1 MRIAAGNIWRRTV
14 KTSLVSAALALGL
27 VAGTPPSHAASAS
40 THAAATQPMEVMDI
54 SIGKGEVLMLPRPA
68 AAVFVAD
75 PEIADIQ
82 SPSPKRVFLIAKASG
97 TTTLYALD
105 AEDHVILQREIRVRH
120 NVGAMGDMLR
130 GRFPQYSLTLEPARG
145 SIIVSGSVDSAT
157 DAEEIIHSV
166 EQTIGE
172 KDKAINRLTI
182 SAPTQVNLRV
192 RVVELSRNVDQQF
205 GINWQSLL
213 NVGKFSVNLLNG
225 RDFFTEGTTSI
236 TTTTGIGGGTTTTT
250 TPGTYPIPSAGWAVG
265 GNNVYNSKHVN
276 LSAMIDALDQEG
288 LLTMLAEPNLTAVS
302 GQTASFLAG
311 GEFPIPISQ
320 TNNAI
325 SVEFKKFGIAL
336 DFTPTVLSRDRINL
350 HIRPEV
356 SELTPANGIILNG
369 LSIPGLTVRR
379 METTVELASGQSFAI
394 AGLMQ
399 NNVHDQEARLP
410 GLGSLPVLGKLFSS
424 TTYQNNE
431 SELVVLVT
439 PYVVKPGKSDHMRSP
454 IDALRPANDIE
465 YLVKKHRLVDVQ
477 PDQSVIATQG
487 PRLHGPAGFLY

>member
-1 MRIAAGNIWRRTV
+1 MRIAAGNTWCRTV
-14 KTSLVSAALALGL
+14 KTSLFTAALAVALL
-27 VAGTPPSHAASAS
+27 VGAPLSQAAPA
-40 THAAATQPMEVMDI
+40 QPIDVMDL
-54 SIGKGEVLMLPRPA
+54 SIGKGEVLILPRPA
-68 AAVFVAD
+68 AAVFVSD

-97 TTTLYALD
+97 TTTLFALD
-105 AEDHVILQREIRVRH
+105 ANDNVILRREIRVRH
-120 NVGAMGDMLR
+120 NVSELGDMLHS
-130 GRFPQYSLTLEPARG
+130 RFPQYSITLEPSRG
-145 SIIVSGSVDSAT
+145 SMIVAGAVDSAT
-157 DAEEIIHSV
+157 DAEAIMRSI
-166 EQTIGE
+166 EQSLGE

-213 NVGKFSVNLLNG
+213 NVGKFSVNLMNG
-225 RDFFTEGTTSI
+225 RDFFTEGTS
-236 TTTTGIGGGTTTTT
+236 TTTTSPTGTTTTT
-250 TPGTYPIPSAGWAVG
+250 TPGTYNIPSTGWAVG
-265 GNNVYNSKHVN
+265 GNNIYNSKHVN

-325 SVEFKKFGIAL
+325 SVEFKRFGIAL

-356 SELTPANGIILNG
+356 SELSTANSIIING
-369 LSIPGLTVRR
+369 LSIPGLSVRR

-399 NNVHDQEARLP
+399 NSVHDQEARLP

-439 PYVVKPGKSDHMRSP
+439 PYVVKPGHTDNMRSP
-454 IDALRPANDIE
+454 IDALRPANDVE
-465 YLVKKHRLVDVQ
+465 YLVKKKRVTDLE
-477 PDQSVIATQG
+477 PDQSVITTQG